1 MSLWSELRWH
11 PKKREI
17 SQPHVYIL
25 DWQEQAIKSAN
36 WKTSVACR
44 RYPFIIFLNSSVRGP
59 FLPAYMQNSVP
70 WTHVFTSKITE
81 EVRLVGSTINCG
93 RAYESLPVAHV
104 QSYAMATD
112 QAGLQIL
119 MHKVKAQT

>member
-1 MSLWSELRWH
+1 
-11 PKKREI
+11 
-17 SQPHVYIL
+17 
-25 DWQEQAIKSAN
+25 
-36 WKTSVACR
+36 
-44 RYPFIIFLNSSVRGP
+44 
-59 FLPAYMQNSVP
+59 MQNSVP

-119 MHKVKAQT
+119 MHKVHGNIASLQDPLGYHSPGTQHFVLSIVSSHVH